1 MKDCRGNTTILE
13 STDLRVQYCQELFSS
28 DTVKCDILSR
38 CII

>member
-28 DTVKCDILSR
+28 DTEKCDILSR